1 MEAGTETSQTL
12 WEHLQSGAWIQSLS
26 YLLIGFIL
34 TLIVRWLFGKLRRTG
49 RIPRPILSIARKTLV
64 ALIWLFAII
73 HALGALGIN
82 VFSILGAAGV
92 AGIAIGFASQT
103 ALSNLIS
110 GIFLLSER
118 SLQRGDYVRVNGQE
132 GSVEKIRLLSITLK
146 QADGAEIR
154 IPCETMIKNPVTNI
168 TGTALRR
175 CDFDLGVDYGSDL
188 EQVRQVILR
197 VIDAQGLLASTPA
210 PSITFSNFGDSALN
224 LHIGAWC
231 KTEDYHEARY
241 LFATALLE
249 AFRQE
254 GIGIPFPTRSLFLQ
268 KEGTAEEPS

>member
-1 MEAGTETSQTL
+1 M
-12 WEHLQSGAWIQSLS
+12 QSLS

-188 EQVRQVILR
+188 AQVRQVILR
-197 VIDAQGLLASTPA
+197 VIDEQGLLASTPA

-268 KEGTAEEPS
+268 KEGSVEEPS